1 MTKTLNTTANLAI
14 IFFVIVSIISCAR
27 SKTIDVNLGI
37 IDKDLK
43 VNCNLNRIYTRNV
56 DELTKRIYPRVD
68 KLTYVYAKIEI
79 INYSNLPTKYN
90 IGRYYLSYNNKIS
103 SGIYIDSVANYLI
116 VESILKPNE
125 KITKSVYWVFQEALN
140 PDDLKN
146 IKFIA
151 R

>member
-1 MTKTLNTTANLAI
+1 
-14 IFFVIVSIISCAR
+14 S
-27 SKTIDVNLGI
+27 
-37 IDKDLK
+37 
-43 VNCNLNRIYTRNV
+43 
-56 DELTKRIYPRVD
+56 RVD